1 MRATILKYQFI
12 ISLLFLGFGLLGC
25 SEDDPVIYNSEVE
38 VSFALE
44 NDENNLLVGQTIS
57 FNNTTTSNQNNVEYL
72 WDFGD
77 NSEISTE
84 KNPTH
89 IYTELGDYVV
99 TLTGILDNTQDIS
112 SNEFTISLSSAIE
125 GRNTILEELD
135 DLDNKIMVCAH
146 RGQHENAP
154 ENSLESVQLAIDQN
168 IRMVELDVRQT
179 KDGILVLMHDDTI
192 DRTTNGTGNIEDM
205 TFQELQQFYL
215 YKDNGTL
222 TTQRIP
228 SLADVFKLARGH
240 LYIDLD
246 IHNKA
251 PHQKVLQLVK
261 KYGMLNQ
268 VIVYT
273 KELTAI
279 NNLYQNLA
287 VMPMIE
293 DQITLDYFSDLDIDV
308 THFNNST
315 FNQDMVDQ
323 AKQQGW
329 YIFKNA
335 YVNTS
340 NGPGT
345 DSNARINLIIN
356 LEGDIVQTDYPT
368 YIKNY
373 LASQNLN

>member
-1 MRATILKYQFI
+1 MRTATLKYQFI
-12 ISLLFLGFGLLGC
+12 ISLLLLNFCLIGC
-25 SEDDPVIYNSEVE
+25 SENDLETDNSKIE
-38 VSFALE
+38 VSFEL
-44 NDENNLLVGQTIS
+44 NTDENNLLVGQTIS
-57 FNNTTTSNQNNVEYL
+57 FNNTTTSSQSSIDYL

-84 KNPTH
+84 TNPTH
-89 IYTELGDYVV
+89 TYVELGDYVV
-99 TLTGILDNTQDIS
+99 TLTGILDNTQDTFS
-112 SNEFTISLSSAIE
+112 REFSISLSSDIE
-125 GRNTILEELD
+125 GRKSVLEELE
-135 DLDNKIMVCAH
+135 DLGNKIMVCAH

-154 ENSLESVQLAIDQN
+154 ENSLESIQDAIDQN
-168 IRMVELDVRQT
+168 VRMVELDVRQT
-179 KDGILVLMHDDTI
+179 KDGILVLMHDETI
-192 DRTTNGTGNIEDM
+192 DRTTNGSGNVEDM

-228 SLADVFKLARGH
+228 SLEVVLSLARGH
-240 LYIDLD
+240 IYINLD

-251 PHQKVLQLVK
+251 PHNKVLQLVK
-261 KYGMLNQ
+261 KHGMLNQ

-273 KELTAI
+273 KDLTAI
-279 NNLYQNLA
+279 NNLYQELA

-293 DQITLDYFSDLDIDV
+293 DQLTIDYFSNLDINV

-315 FNQDMVDQ
+315 FNQDMVNQ
-323 AKQQGW
+323 AKQNGW

-335 YVNTS
+335 YINST

-345 DSNARINLIIN
+345 DSNAQINLIIN
-356 LEGDIVQTDYPT
+356 LQGDIVQTDYPT